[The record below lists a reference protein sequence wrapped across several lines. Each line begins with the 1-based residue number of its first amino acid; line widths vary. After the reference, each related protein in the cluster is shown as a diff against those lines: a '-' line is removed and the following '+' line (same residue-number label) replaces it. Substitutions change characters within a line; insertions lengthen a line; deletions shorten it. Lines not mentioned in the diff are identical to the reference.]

1 LRGIFAVLLLVGCAS
16 QPPLNDYTLAKTALA
31 AARDQDAARFAPSY
45 WHQAEE
51 AYRSGEVFYK
61 KSEYTKAE
69 EQFILARE
77 LAEKAE
83 NATRVQKYKSGD
95 F

>member
-1 LRGIFAVLLLVGCAS
+1 M
-16 QPPLNDYTLAKTALA
+16 NEYTYARTALE

-51 AYRSGEVFYK
+51 AYRAGEALYK
-61 KSEYTKAE
+61 QSDYVKAE
-69 EQFILARE
+69 EQFIVARE

-83 NATRVQKYKSGD
+83 NATRVQKFKSGEISQ
-95 F
+95 